1 MLAVEAMAATAVLG
15 GPHKVVAV
23 LSTSARWAF
32 RHAAAP
38 LRQLQPGWQV
48 VAASVVATQ
57 LVERLLRGRQRRR
70 RLATGAT
77 HFQAVA
83 VDSEGHTQAV
93 LAAACALVGL
103 VCTSVLAL
111 KWAHRKPHA
120 RQLGPPRAPEAA
132 LQSQAPPNEE
142 PLEAQPLET
151 QPLETQPL
159 EAQPLEAQPLE
170 AQHSGP
176 TPALGQHESELRF
189 AAMAILTARSLMA
202 AHGIVP
208 ALHVAEPGRQGIA
221 EDAIAATIAELKAA
235 AAEAQAQPQPEAEAE
250 AEAEAVDPQAQGA
263 PAQDAQAVRVPA
275 AVGAAVTR
283 EAATGVVAACM
294 QQVERSAS
302 GEVQRV
308 VPSPDVYAKL
318 QRARIH
324 RRQSHDDG
332 FAEPSAGAPRSHPV
346 RSSPVRFEH
355 GNTNRSSA
363 DRGSVDRGSADR
375 GSADRGSAD
384 RGSADRGS
392 ADRGSADRGSAD
404 RGSADQGN
412 ARHSNADHS
421 GLTPTRLA
429 PKLERAMETPDRTAA
444 RQQVFGP
451 QRAYLAA
458 HLVDPPFDDHDQP
471 SRTGHRGGDETP
483 PSSSSTTASSG
494 VSIAASSDS
503 IDRIDRVDAAAAE
516 ACRTDLAEVLQR
528 HPSSSK
534 GRAPSSGVGGRG
546 GVLPLSIVTQQEAG
560 GDSADS
566 PGRVVAAPDELPRHY
581 SPGKSPGS
589 LQWADSGEVSPV
601 GLRV

>member
-1 MLAVEAMAATAVLG
+1 
-15 GPHKVVAV
+15 
-23 LSTSARWAF
+23 
-32 RHAAAP
+32 
-38 LRQLQPGWQV
+38 
-48 VAASVVATQ
+48 
-57 LVERLLRGRQRRR
+57 
-70 RLATGAT
+70 
-77 HFQAVA
+77 
-83 VDSEGHTQAV
+83 
-93 LAAACALVGL
+93 
-103 VCTSVLAL
+103 
-111 KWAHRKPHA
+111 
-120 RQLGPPRAPEAA
+120 
-132 LQSQAPPNEE
+132 
-142 PLEAQPLET
+142 
-151 QPLETQPL
+151 
-159 EAQPLEAQPLE
+159 
-170 AQHSGP
+170 
-176 TPALGQHESELRF
+176 
-189 AAMAILTARSLMA
+189 
-202 AHGIVP
+202 
-208 ALHVAEPGRQGIA
+208 
-221 EDAIAATIAELKAA
+221 
-235 AAEAQAQPQPEAEAE
+235 
-250 AEAEAVDPQAQGA
+250 
-263 PAQDAQAVRVPA
+263 
-275 AVGAAVTR
+275 
-283 EAATGVVAACM
+283 M
-294 QQVERSAS
+294 QQVEQSAS

-308 VPSPDVYAKL
+308 VTSPDVYAKL

-324 RRQSHDDG
+324 RRKSHDDG

-384 RGSADRGS
+384 
-392 ADRGSADRGSAD
+392 
-404 RGSADQGN
+404 QGN

-421 GLTPTRLA
+421 GLTPTRLS
-429 PKLERAMETPDRTAA
+429 PKTPDRAAA

-516 ACRTDLAEVLQR
+516 ACRTDLAEVLLR

-534 GRAPSSGVGGRG
+534 GRAPSSGVGARG

-566 PGRVVAAPDELPRHY
+566 PGRVVAAPDERPRHY